1 VHVPDPNDQPSVPP
15 PPQWAVAQARD
26 EAEDG
31 ESRSTTNQR
40 AMRLEREAEQLSE
53 ERHDEYDDPDTG
65 GEG

>member
-1 VHVPDPNDQPSVPP
+1 MPNPNDQPNVPP
-15 PPQWAVAQARD
+15 TPQWAVAQARD

-40 AMRLEREAEQLSE
+40 ARRLEREAEQLDK
-53 ERHDEYDDPDTG
+53 ERHDEYDDPDKG